1 MIKSS
6 RLENIQLT
14 DDGGVVWELEYYV
27 QIFDDGTENTF
38 YGIKIKMTGAET
50 SISEETFG
58 LTHSYKEAECW
69 VRKLAAGTV
78 TPSSLHDIVD
88 DLVG

>member
-1 MIKSS
+1 MTKSK
-6 RLENIQLT
+6 RLESMRLT

-27 QIFDDGTENTF
+27 QIFDDEVGNTF
-38 YGIKIKMTGAET
+38 YGIRIEKVGAEK
-50 SISEETFG
+50 SISEETCG
-58 LTHSYKEAECW
+58 LTHSYEEVEYW
-69 VRKLAAGTV
+69 IRKLAAGTV